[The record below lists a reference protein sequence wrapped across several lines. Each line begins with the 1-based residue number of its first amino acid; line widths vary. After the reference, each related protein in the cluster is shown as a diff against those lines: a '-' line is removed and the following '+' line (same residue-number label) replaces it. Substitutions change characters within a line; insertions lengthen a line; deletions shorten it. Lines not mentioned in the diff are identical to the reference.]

1 VLGNINHQ
9 QSDLP
14 IAEKTLIDL
23 GVNLHLRPV
32 EIIFQARAVENLTRF
47 FKVKNLKAETQI
59 AARAQFD
66 MLSQQ
71 LGGMTAD
78 LNAEFKR
85 NKVDITIDAPT
96 FVVPFKQSS
105 RKEIES
111 SACWV
116 FTVGDAKLK
125 SIEQSEKFD

>member
-1 VLGNINHQ
+1 
-9 QSDLP
+9 
-14 IAEKTLIDL
+14 
-23 GVNLHLRPV
+23 
-32 EIIFQARAVENLTRF
+32 
-47 FKVKNLKAETQI
+47 
-59 AARAQFD
+59 

-125 SIEQSEKFD
+125 SIEQSEKFDYSVQEGFEFKVERMKFEYASNYKQWKKV